1 MTLLKERGYTMNY
14 FSYARISTKEKED
27 KQSFARQEQAFIR
40 FEKENEI
47 EFLRNF
53 KDDCTG
59 STFDRHEWKQLE
71 SAVREGDTIVFK
83 DVSRFTRQAEV
94 GLKKYMSLMSQG
106 VNIIFIDNPTISTDY
121 IKQLGMIAES
131 QDLII
136 KKSIENVIELLLIV
150 ELDRVEKERQIL
162 IQRIKQG
169 IQASDK
175 KQGRKTGQLDKMSD
189 ELETDI
195 KKFLSDRSVKQIDI
209 MKKHSISRNT
219 LKKYIQIVQSES

>member
-1 MTLLKERGYTMNY
+1 MNY

-27 KQSFARQEQAFIR
+27 KQSFARQEQAFQR
-40 FEKENEI
+40 YEKENGV

-53 KDDCTG
+53 KDDCSG
-59 STFDRHEWKQLE
+59 STFDRPEWEQLE
-71 SAVREGDTIVFK
+71 SAVREGDTIIFK
-83 DVSRFTRQAEV
+83 DVSRFTRQAEI
-94 GLKKYMSLMSQG
+94 GLQKYMSLMGQG
-106 VNIIFIDNPTISTDY
+106 VNLIFIDNPTISTDY

-136 KKSIENVIELLLIV
+136 RKSIENVIELLLIV

-175 KQGRKTGQLDKMSD
+175 KQGRKPGKLDKMSD

-195 KKFLSDRSVKQIDI
+195 KKYLSDRSVKQVDLIR
-209 MKKHSISRNT
+209 KYEISRNT

>member
-1 MTLLKERGYTMNY
+1 MNY

-27 KQSFARQEQAFIR
+27 KQSFARQEQAFQR
-40 FEKENEI
+40 YEKENEI

-53 KDDCTG
+53 KDDCSG

-71 SAVREGDTIVFK
+71 SAVHTGDTIVFK

-94 GLKKYMSLMSQG
+94 GLKKYMDLMKAG
-106 VNIIFIDNPTISTDY
+106 VNLIFIDNPTISTGY
-121 IKQLGMIAES
+121 IKQLGIIAES

-136 KKSIENVIELLLIV
+136 RKSIENVIELLLIV

-169 IQASDK
+169 IQASNK
-175 KQGRKTGQLDKMSD
+175 KQGRKPGQLDKMSD

-195 KKFLSDRSVKQIDI
+195 KKYLSDRSVKQIDI
-209 MKKHSISRNT
+209 MKKHNISRNT
-219 LKKYIQIVQSES
+219 LKKYIEIVQNEN